1 MVTNQGTCFVWDTSY
16 DILPLSQFICFE
28 SFRFI
33 SFKFKFRG
41 AVGPRGVSRRSG
53 DVWCHGFVRHRG
65 NHVCCGRNL
74 MLAAFKVAHMSCTQ
88 RQRGGAAE
96 RGEAHV
102 GRRGAVGW
110 SGLAGIASGS
120 G

>member
-1 MVTNQGTCFVWDTSY
+1 MGSSGV
-16 DILPLSQFICFE
+16 
-28 SFRFI
+28 
-33 SFKFKFRG
+33 
-41 AVGPRGVSRRSG
+41 VGIACG
-53 DVWCHGFVRHRG
+53 
-65 NHVCCGRNL
+65 CGRNL

-102 GRRGAVGW
+102 GGRGAVGW
-110 SGLAGIASGS
+110 SGVVGIASGS